1 MNKTDTF
8 KGQAFS
14 TDVYQYKTLIDS
26 LEAIVMK
33 TSL

>member
-8 KGQAFS
+8 KGQVFS
-14 TDVYQYKTLIDS
+14 TDVFLYKTLIDS

-33 TSL
+33 TWL